1 MSARFLSLSAALVA
15 ASAGA
20 QSENLRTLTEP
31 PHNMFV
37 EFKLG
42 PYKPLVDRESSL
54 TGQPYQEIF
63 GGSSMLLFELELDF
77 ILWEKFGSLAL
88 GFSAGYSSKSA
99 SALIVGGPNAGQ
111 PANDSTSLRV
121 VPLRILGVYRLDY
134 PVTQWNIPFVPYG
147 KVGLVA
153 EPWWASK
160 GGSVEN
166 VNGAN
171 GSGTKFGWCFMGGLA
186 LMLDF
191 LEPRMA
197 KDFTVDVGVAHS
209 YIFAEYVF
217 ENVNTFGKRGL
228 DLSSRHFMYGLSL
241 EF

>member
-1 MSARFLSLSAALVA
+1 MSARLLSLAAALAA

-31 PHNMFV
+31 PHNVLV

-42 PYKPLVDRESSL
+42 PYKPLIDRESSL
-54 TGQPYQEIF
+54 TGQPYREIF
-63 GGSSMLLFELELDF
+63 GNSSMLLFELEFDF
-77 ILWEKFGSLAL
+77 ILWEKFGSLAI
-88 GFSAGYSSKSA
+88 GFSGGYAGKSA
-99 SALIVGGPNAGQ
+99 PALVVGTGV
-111 PANDSTSLRV
+111 PANDTTSLRV
-121 VPLRILGVYRLDY
+121 VPLRVLGVYRLDY
-134 PVTQWNIPFVPYG
+134 PVTHWNIPFVPYG

-166 VNGAN
+166 ANGAN
-171 GSGTKFGWCFMGGLA
+171 GSGTKFGYCFVGGLA

-217 ENVNTFGKRGL
+217 ENVNSFGKRGL